1 MINFYFICFRV
12 VSGPLDRLFVLI
24 FLGYCGLF
32 MRGSG
37 MARFIREGLEKWVF
51 VLV

>member
-24 FLGYCGLF
+24 FLGYCGLS
-32 MRGSG
+32 MKGSE
-37 MARFIREGLEKWVF
+37 MVRFIREGLEKWVF